1 MDRNRLRFPSRLIT
15 YKYLLIG
22 AGVVGAGV
30 VGDGGRIKPHFFIL
44 FYSLN
49 WGRSNFYFSLRL
61 LFVSGLMLKVI
72 VFLGIQP

>member
-30 VGDGGRIKPHFFIL
+30 VGAGVVGDGGRIKPHFFIL
-44 FYSLN
+44 FSEL
-49 WGRSNFYFSLRL
+49 GSIQF
-61 LFVSGLMLKVI
+61 LFLSKIVI
-72 VFLGIQP
+72 CLWPYA